1 MLLHLCV
8 QYSFFKSI
16 LEWKTIFWLAK
27 KKRGRNPHAHYLSLE
42 LLFNS
47 IPALAGF
54 LRFSAWSVS
63 ETGCCHKQ
71 KGSLWKLSV
80 VRRWVWR
87 ATALR
92 QCWLPQNALVN
103 ALTPQVRA
111 LFLAVMKNGF
121 RRMAIGKINQI
132 DSSLMTQIKTWT
144 SVFYGNKTSSSSLIT
159 SFCSWQFL
167 QPPYSPPRSLSHS
180 TDVQEHFW
188 TTELEGDEVFVKA
201 ALFDSN
207 SPRHRIQEVWLMQ
220 TVSADKRQSRGS
232 LFSLHTTVGNAWGS
246 QCSIFKT
253 AVLLQGGEK
262 IASVTKAVLKTSLKC
277 CVLHPWSSHCLS
289 VGHHSPEGSGP
300 FSFIHIVQSSI
311 NHNPFQQSYPCLCWK
326 PLNMALKRNVWALP
340 EYCQNDCPWVQG
352 THKI

>member
-1 MLLHLCV
+1 MLLHLDM

-167 QPPYSPPRSLSHS
+167 QPPYSPPRSLPHS
-180 TDVQEHFW
+180 TDVQERFW

-232 LFSLHTTVGNAWGS
+232 LSAHHSWKCLRF
-246 QCSIFKT
+246 
-253 AVLLQGGEK
+253 AVLHFQNSCA
-262 IASVTKAVLKTSLKC
+262 ASGRGKNCQCHKGCSENLFKMLCVTSMIFPLPFCRTSFSRGQWPFF
-277 CVLHPWSSHCLS
+277 LHSHCAEQ
-289 VGHHSPEGSGP
+289 H
-300 FSFIHIVQSSI
+300 
-311 NHNPFQQSYPCLCWK
+311 
-326 PLNMALKRNVWALP
+326 
-340 EYCQNDCPWVQG
+340 
-352 THKI
+352 